1 MFWMACARSAIRS
14 SAIYFN
20 KVVGQRL
27 EVYRDGAIFFAFSR
41 KLDANAGRSGK
52 IET

>member
-1 MFWMACARSAIRS
+1 MPDPPFVPPLST
-14 SAIYFN
+14 FN

-27 EVYRDGAIFFAFSR
+27 EVYRDGAIFFACSR

-52 IET
+52 IEA